1 MGTREGHRPLA
12 RGARRTRTNEM
23 NLIQQLE
30 AEAIEQFASTKTI
43 PEFRPG
49 DTLRVGVKV
58 VEGERTRIQNFE
70 GVCIA
75 RANRGLGSSFTVR
88 KISFGEGV
96 ERVFPL
102 YSPNVEFD
110 RGRPPRR
117 RPPRQ
122 ALLSA
127 RPHRQIGPH
136 RRAPRHPPSRQ
147 GQGRS
152 RRRQGGDR
160 QARDGKSRGLSLPP
174 HEQERGRSLRRP
186 PFSCA
191 VIPAQAEFQLLR
203 THRRDCFHG

>member
-1 MGTREGHRPLA
+1 
-12 RGARRTRTNEM
+12 M

-30 AEAIEQFASTKTI
+30 AEQIETLTQGRAI

-102 YSPNVEFD
+102 YSPNIDSIDVVRKGVVRRAKLYYL
-110 RGRPPRR
+110 RGRTGK
-117 RPPRQ
+117 
-122 ALLSA
+122 SA
-127 RPHRQIGPH
+127 RI
-136 RRAPRHPPSRQ
+136 
-147 GQGRS
+147 
-152 RRRQGGDR
+152 
-160 QARDGKSRGLSLPP
+160 
-174 HEQERGRSLRRP
+174 
-186 PFSCA
+186 
-191 VIPAQAEFQLLR
+191 AE
-203 THRRDCFHG
+203 RRDVRPTETAAAE